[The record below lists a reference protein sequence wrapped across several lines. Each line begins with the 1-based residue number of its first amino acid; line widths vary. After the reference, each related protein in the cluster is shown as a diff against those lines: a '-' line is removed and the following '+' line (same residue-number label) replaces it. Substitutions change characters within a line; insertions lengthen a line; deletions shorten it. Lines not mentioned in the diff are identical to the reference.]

1 MTQSVSSATRSTDT
15 TSTQNSVS
23 KNATIGK
30 DEFLKLLTYQLKS
43 QNPMKPYDNQEFAA
57 QLAQFSQ
64 LETMVDIRSLLE
76 EQASTNSLLTQ
87 TISNSALPGMIG
99 KTAKAS
105 SSTLIFDG
113 STPIDAGF
121 DNPYNAA
128 SGKLIITDSAGKVI
142 HTQDL
147 SSTDLNKGSHS
158 FRWDGTNLN
167 GDISPNGNYN
177 MSVELKEANGT
188 GFSADTFIKGK
199 IDAVRFKSEGTMI
212 VINGMEVPLNSISDI
227 SSGN

>member
-1 MTQSVSSATRSTDT
+1 MSTTNSQST
-15 TSTQNSVS
+15 VS
-23 KNATIGK
+23 KNAAIGK

-76 EQASTNSLLTQ
+76 NQANTNTLLTQ

-99 KTAKAS
+99 KTAKAI
-105 SSTLIFDG
+105 SSTVTFDG
-113 STPIDAGF
+113 ANPIEAGF

-128 SGKLIITDSAGKVI
+128 SGTLIITDSTGKIV
-142 HTQDL
+142 HSQNLTG
-147 SSTDLNKGSHS
+147 SDLNKGSHS
-158 FRWDGTNLN
+158 FKWDGNDLN
-167 GDISPNGNYN
+167 SNISPNGSYK
-177 MSVELKEANGT
+177 MSVELKEANGS
-188 GFSADTFIKGK
+188 GFTADTFIKGK

-227 SSGN
+227 SSGS

>member
-1 MTQSVSSATRSTDT
+1 MTQNVSSTAGSTDAA
-15 TSTQNSVS
+15 STQNVAS

-64 LETMVDIRSLLE
+64 LETMVDIRTLMENQAANNTLL
-76 EQASTNSLLTQ
+76 AQ

-99 KTAKAS
+99 KTAQAT
-105 SSTLIFDG
+105 SSTITFDG
-113 STPIDAGF
+113 STPIEAGF

-128 SGKLIITDSAGKVI
+128 SGKLIITDSSGKIV
-142 HTQDL
+142 HTQVL
-147 SSTDLNKGSHS
+147 SGSDLNKGSHS
-158 FRWDGTNLN
+158 FKWDGNDLN
-167 GDISPNGNYN
+167 SNISPNGNYK
-177 MSVELKEANGT
+177 MSVQLFESNGSSFT
-188 GFSADTFIKGK
+188 ADTFIKGK

-212 VINGMEVPLNSISDI
+212 VINGMEIPLNSISDI